1 MKNSQF
7 ILIILLNAFAVQAQQ
22 IITTTGDCQTNTSGS
37 LSWTLGEC
45 VINTYT
51 VTNIILTQGFQQS
64 KLTATAIKE
73 VPENLIEINAYPNP
87 TADLVALKI
96 TTGSGQGVKYQLYD
110 LYGKLLA
117 EQKLVNSEAKIS
129 FNNLASGTYLLKIFN
144 KDQELKVFKIIKK

>member
-1 MKNSQF
+1 
-7 ILIILLNAFAVQAQQ
+7 
-22 IITTTGDCQTNTSGS
+22 
-37 LSWTLGEC
+37 

-96 TTGSGQGVKYQLYD
+96 TTGSGQDVKYQLYD